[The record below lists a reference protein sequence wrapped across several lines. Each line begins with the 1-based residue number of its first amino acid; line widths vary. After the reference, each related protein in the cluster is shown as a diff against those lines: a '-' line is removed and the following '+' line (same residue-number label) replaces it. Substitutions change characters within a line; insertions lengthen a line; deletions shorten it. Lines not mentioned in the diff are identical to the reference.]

1 MYLNHFGLQ
10 LHPFRLAPEDDFVYM
25 SQQHSRAFVY
35 MDSTV
40 WSPESFVVV
49 SGEVGSGK
57 TTLLKKL
64 IRGLNPDLRLIHV
77 AYTNLGSADLF
88 QMLAHQAGINTD
100 DSRKITLLFAI
111 EKYLQ
116 EMSNKEVPVVL
127 AVDEAQNLTR
137 ENLEDIRMLA
147 GLEGERGPMMRVIL
161 LGQPEL
167 RDNIHA
173 IPQLAQRI
181 KLFFHLT
188 GLSESEVGE
197 YIQHR
202 LHVAGFRGQT
212 LFDERT
218 VRRIH
223 ELSNGIPRLINKLCD
238 GLMLCAY
245 AEDRPNLNGD
255 DLEELK
261 HELLSHQTN
270 RSKTVDTVSTGSN
283 ELTGLAEKSV
293 DTYAALESVGKQ
305 AEALQ
310 KIAIALEQIEVSLSR
325 LLSDDGH
332 ADSGGSDFKG
342 ANNRT
347 RTTD

>member
-10 LHPFRLAPEDDFVYM
+10 RHPFRMAPEDDFVYM

-64 IRGLNPDLRLIHV
+64 MRGLNPNLRLIHI
-77 AYTNLGSADLF
+77 AYTNLGSGDLF
-88 QMLAHQAGINTD
+88 QLIAHQAGINTD
-100 DSRKITLLFAI
+100 DGRKISLLFAI
-111 EKYLQ
+111 KEFLQ
-116 EMSNKEVPVVL
+116 EMSNHQVPVVL
-127 AVDEAQNLTR
+127 AVDEAQNLSR

-147 GLEGERGPMMRVIL
+147 GLEGEGGPMMRVIL

-167 RDNIHA
+167 RDSIHA

-188 GLSESEVGE
+188 GLSEQEVGE
-197 YIQHR
+197 YVEHR
-202 LHVAGFRGQT
+202 LQVAGFRGQT
-212 LFDERT
+212 KLFDETT

-223 ELSNGIPRLINKLCD
+223 ELSRGIPRLINKLCD

-245 AEDRPNLNGD
+245 AEDRPHLDGA
-255 DLEELK
+255 DLEELRQ
-261 HELLSHQTN
+261 ELLSERPQELPSGSAADAAELRGSADQPVKGPASGT
-270 RSKTVDTVSTGSN
+270 DTEVAMSR
-283 ELTGLAEKSV
+283 
-293 DTYAALESVGKQ
+293 
-305 AEALQ
+305 
-310 KIAIALEQIEVSLSR
+310 IAQALEQIDEKLGQLVQRQERESAQST
-325 LLSDDGH
+325 
-332 ADSGGSDFKG
+332 KQ
-342 ANNRT
+342 NRP
-347 RTTD
+347 RRAG

>member
-10 LHPFRLAPEDDFVYM
+10 RHPFRMAPEDDFVYM

-64 IRGLNPDLRLIHV
+64 MRGLSDDLRLIHI

-88 QMLAHQAGINTD
+88 QLLAHQAGINTD
-100 DSRKITLLFAI
+100 DSRKISLLFAI
-111 EKYLQ
+111 KEYLQ
-116 EMSNKEVPVVL
+116 DMSNQGVPVVL

-147 GLEGERGPMMRVIL
+147 GLEGEGGPMMRVIL

-167 RDNIHA
+167 RDSIHA

-188 GLSESEVGE
+188 GLSESEVSE
-197 YIQHR
+197 YIRHR
-202 LHVAGFRGQT
+202 LQVAGFRGQT

-218 VRRIH
+218 ILRIH

-261 HELLSHQTN
+261 HELLSQVN
-270 RSKTVDTVSTGSN
+270 RAGTPLNGAREEVNGMAASALSTASQ
-283 ELTGLAEKSV
+283 
-293 DTYAALESVGKQ
+293 VGKP
-305 AEALQ
+305 AARSDSLDR
-310 KIAIALEQIEVSLSR
+310 IAQALEQIDRKLA
-325 LLSDDGH
+325 LLVPEAEEAAGGPIRQKRRNS
-332 ADSGGSDFKG
+332 SG
-342 ANNRT
+342 
-347 RTTD
+347 